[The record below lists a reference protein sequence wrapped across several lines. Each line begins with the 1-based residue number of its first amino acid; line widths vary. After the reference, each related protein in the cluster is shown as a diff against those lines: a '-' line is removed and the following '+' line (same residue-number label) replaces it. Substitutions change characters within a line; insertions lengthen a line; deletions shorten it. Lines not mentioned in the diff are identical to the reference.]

1 MELKTTLWEYAGD
14 TAQQRAL
21 KGAPRVRSGVASGKL
36 TEAHAS
42 RAPMRVT
49 GTHLDACID
58 TLDASM

>member
-1 MELKTTLWEYAGD
+1 VTCVP
-14 TAQQRAL
+14 QQRAL

-36 TEAHAS
+36 TVAHAS
-42 RAPMRVT
+42 CAPMRVT